1 MKDSKSIKFIVL
13 SVLVIAMVVPF
24 VSCSGEEAIDIDLI
38 DLSNYIESK
47 LDFGDFIN
55 IAESE
60 SGIEKMRNEFT
71 IKEENTAQSV
81 LMVSLN
87 INSSEMLLF
96 AEVVD
101 KGSVKEIENILKQRK
116 SDILRGLK
124 DYDAN
129 PDNEAQYYIVDASK
143 IIIKGNY
150 IFWVVHSEQTEIN
163 NMIDEF
169 IKENS

>member
-13 SVLVIAMVVPF
+13 SVLVIALIVAF
-24 VSCSGEEAIDIDLI
+24 VSCSGEEAVNIDLI
-38 DLSNYIESK
+38 DLSSYIESK
-47 LDFGDFIN
+47 LDLSDFIN

-87 INSSEMLLF
+87 INSSEMLLLV
-96 AEVVD
+96 EVVD

-143 IIIKGNY
+143 IIVKGNY
-150 IFWVVHSEQTEIN
+150 IFWVVHNEQTEIN

-169 IKENS
+169 IKENN